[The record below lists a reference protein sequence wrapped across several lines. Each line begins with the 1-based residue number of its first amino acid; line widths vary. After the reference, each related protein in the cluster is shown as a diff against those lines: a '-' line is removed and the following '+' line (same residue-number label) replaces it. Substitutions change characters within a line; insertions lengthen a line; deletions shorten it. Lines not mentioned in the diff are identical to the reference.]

1 MFTNTSFHLT
11 CWSLPRPLRHYWLTV
26 TVVSCKTSHGKEGAF
41 AKSGQC
47 EDPARMP
54 PAHQTSVN
62 LHYQISG
69 FFPEPRNRHRTAF
82 QFKKLSFN
90 LSEYFLWII
99 DLDFTFLEYL
109 GGSDHQAGVLTTGT
123 AAQPAKWL
131 KMFLPM
137 SPRPAMAMVKA
148 MTLSGVLPASP
159 SRPIYKWIQN
169 QITKAKNGI
178 I

>member
-11 CWSLPRPLRHYWLTV
+11 CCPWLPRPLRHYWLTV
-26 TVVSCKTSHGKEGAF
+26 VSCKTSHGREGAF

-62 LHYQISG
+62 LHYQISRC
-69 FFPEPRNRHRTAF
+69 FPEPRNRHRTVF

-99 DLDFTFLEYL
+99 DLDFTFWNIWGILIIKQQYYWYCSSTRQVAE
-109 GGSDHQAGVLTTGT
+109 DVLTNV
-123 AAQPAKWL
+123 AQACDGDGEGDD
-131 KMFLPM
+131 
-137 SPRPAMAMVKA
+137 
-148 MTLSGVLPASP
+148 TLRRITSFSKPTN
-159 SRPIYKWIQN
+159 KWIQN